1 MLKQVMEVYDLLS
14 DPAAPGA
21 QVAALFPEGRLDV
34 TEAPDADGHR
44 VDFVS
49 ITLPGSE
56 GKLSGGSAPTLG
68 ILGTLGGLRIPG
80 VSKGLVSDA
89 DGAIVALACA
99 LRLEQMRGFGEQYK
113 GDVIVATH
121 VCQEAIE
128 EPHQPYSFMRG
139 PLSKR
144 DMTAPQIDPTMDA
157 ILSIDTSRGNH
168 VCNHDGFAITLPVK
182 EGWIL
187 KASPD
192 LLRVM
197 EFTTGQ
203 APVVFP
209 IATQDITPY
218 ENGLAHING
227 IMQPA
232 TLTGVPVVGVAITT
246 RAVVPGTGTGVA
258 HLTHLE
264 VSGRFCLAAAEAFG
278 AGECVFYDEVEFAR
292 LVELY
297 GSMDHLQE
305 T

>member
-1 MLKQVMEVYDLLS
+1 MLKQVIEVYDLLS
-14 DPAAPGA
+14 DPAARGA
-21 QVAALFPEGRLDV
+21 QVAALFPEGRLEV
-34 TEAPDADGHR
+34 TEAADADGHR
-44 VDFVS
+44 VDFVR
-49 ITLPGSE
+49 ITFPGSE
-56 GKLSGGSAPTLG
+56 GKLSGGSALTLG

-80 VSKGLVSDA
+80 ISKGLVSDA
-89 DGAIVALACA
+89 DGAIVALSCA

-168 VCNHDGFAITLPVK
+168 ICNHDGFAITFPVK

-197 EFTTGQ
+197 EFTTGPG
-203 APVVFP
+203 AC
-209 IATQDITPY
+209 
-218 ENGLAHING
+218 GLPHR
-227 IMQPA
+227 PPR
-232 TLTGVPVVGVAITT
+232 TSRPTRTG
-246 RAVVPGTGTGVA
+246 
-258 HLTHLE
+258 
-264 VSGRFCLAAAEAFG
+264 CLI
-278 AGECVFYDEVEFAR
+278 
-292 LVELY
+292 
-297 GSMDHLQE
+297 SMASCSPRR
-305 T
+305 

>member
-1 MLKQVMEVYDLLS
+1 MLKQVIKIYDLLS
-14 DPAAPGA
+14 NPAARGE
-21 QVAALFPEGRLDV
+21 QAAELFP
-34 TEAPDADGHR
+34 DGHLQVIETTDVDGR
-44 VDFVS
+44 RIDFVKIIFS
-49 ITLPGSE
+49 GSE
-56 GKLSGGSAPTLG
+56 GKSSGGTAPTLG

-99 LRLEQMRGFGEQYK
+99 LRLEQMQGFGERYK

-121 VCQEAIE
+121 ICQEAIE
-128 EPHQPYSFMRG
+128 EPHEPYSFMRG

-144 DMTAPQIDPTMDA
+144 DMTAPQIDSAMDA
-157 ILSIDTSRGNH
+157 ILSIDTSRGNR

-192 LLRVM
+192 LLRIM
-197 EFTTGQ
+197 EYTTGQ

-218 ENGLAHING
+218 EDGLAHING

-232 TLTGVPVVGVAITT
+232 TLTPAPVVGVAITT
-246 RAVVPGTGTGVA
+246 QAVVPGIGTGVA

-264 VSGRFCLAAAEAFG
+264 VTGRFCLGVAEAFG
-278 AGECVFYDEVEFAR
+278 AGDCAFYDEAEFAR

-297 GSMDHLQE
+297 GPMTHLQDE
-305 T
+305 

>member
-1 MLKQVMEVYDLLS
+1 MLRHVIEIYDLLS
-14 DPAAPGA
+14 DPSARGP
-21 QVAALFPEGRLDV
+21 QVAALFDGSRTALTETADDAGR
-34 TEAPDADGHR
+34 H
-44 VDFVS
+44 VDFIKIVF
-49 ITLPGSE
+49 PGSA
-56 GKLSGGSAPTLG
+56 GKMSGGSAPTLG

-80 VSKGLVSDA
+80 LSKGLVSDA
-89 DGAIVALACA
+89 DGAVVALACA
-99 LRLEQMRGFGEQYK
+99 LRLEQMSGFGERYK

-128 EPHQPYSFMRG
+128 EPHEPYSFMRG

-144 DMTAPQIDPTMDA
+144 DMTAPQVDPDMDA
-157 ILSIDTSRGNH
+157 ILSIDTSRGNR
-168 VCNHDGFAITLPVK
+168 VCNHDGFAITFPVK
-182 EGWIL
+182 EGWVL

-218 ENGLAHING
+218 ENELTHING

-232 TLTGVPVVGVAITT
+232 TLTAAPVVGVALTT
-246 RAVVPGTGTGVA
+246 RAVVPGIGTGVA

-264 VSGRFCLAAAEAFG
+264 VAGRFCLGTAEAFG
-278 AGECVFYDEVEFAR
+278 AGDCTFYDAAEFAR

-297 GSMDHLQE
+297 GSMGHLQG

>member
-1 MLKQVMEVYDLLS
+1 MLKQVIEVYDLLS
-14 DPAAPGA
+14 DPAACGG
-21 QVAALFPEGRLDV
+21 QVAALFPESHLEV
-34 TEAPDADGHR
+34 TEAADADGHR
-44 VDFVS
+44 VDFVRV
-49 ITLPGSE
+49 TFPGSE
-56 GKLSGGSAPTLG
+56 GKSLGGSAPTLG

-80 VSKGLVSDA
+80 VSNGLVSDA

-128 EPHQPYSFMRG
+128 EPHRPYSFMRG

-144 DMTAPQIDPTMDA
+144 DMTAPQIDPAMDA
-157 ILSIDTSRGNH
+157 ILSVDTSRGNII
-168 VCNHDGFAITLPVK
+168 CNHDGFAITFPVK

-192 LLRVM
+192 LLRIM

-209 IATQDITPY
+209 IATQDISPY
-218 ENGLAHING
+218 ENGLPHING

-232 TLTGVPVVGVAITT
+232 TLTSAPVVGVALTT
-246 RAVVPGTGTGVA
+246 RAVVPGIGTGVA

-264 VSGRFCLAAAEAFG
+264 VAGRFCLCAAEAFG
-278 AGECVFYDEVEFAR
+278 AGECAFYDEVEFGR
-292 LVELY
+292 LLELY
-297 GSMDHLQE
+297 GSMDHLQD